1 MWAPSDNKNQN
12 YKLMKKIT
20 IILLL
25 VFMVAS
31 SLSYSQA
38 KNHLT
43 GSIASANSRPG
54 LMNITELNAV
64 IGIYKINVDYSKRV
78 VNLTSILGIGLTRNL
93 TGGIG
98 VGVSLYNGGTLVPL
112 FADFRYFFNLGKTR
126 FFVLGEGG
134 IFLNSN
140 KTEDVPKYLVSPGV
154 GLALPVSKSISVN
167 LGAAL
172 FTQFR
177 QEDFGHD
184 SFINIKLGMTY
195 LFKSKK
201 N

>member
-1 MWAPSDNKNQN
+1 
-12 YKLMKKIT
+12 MKKLAFIAF
-20 IILLL
+20 L
-25 VFMVAS
+25 VFMAAS
-31 SLSYSQA
+31 CLSYSQA
-38 KNHLT
+38 KNNSTL
-43 GSIASANSRPG
+43 SLASGNSRAG
-54 LMNITELNAV
+54 LMNITELNAGIGLYV
-64 IGIYKINVDYSKRV
+64 INEDYAKRV

-98 VGVSLYNGGTLVPL
+98 AGVSLYNGGTLVPL

-154 GLALPVSKSISVN
+154 GLVLPVSKSLSVN

-184 SFINIKLGMTY
+184 SFANIKLGMTY
-195 LFKSKK
+195 LF
-201 N
+201 

>member
-1 MWAPSDNKNQN
+1 
-12 YKLMKKIT
+12 MKKHFLISLL
-20 IILLL
+20 ILI
-25 VFMVAS
+25 ATS
-31 SLSYSQA
+31 SFSYSQA
-38 KNHLT
+38 IN
-43 GSIASANSRPG
+43 NSSRSNPFGNSKPG
-54 LMNITELNAV
+54 LLNITELNAG
-64 IGIYKINVDYSKRV
+64 IGLYKINVDYSKRV

-98 VGVSLYNGGTLVPL
+98 VGVSLYNGGTLIPL

-126 FFVLGEGG
+126 FFILGDGG

-140 KTEDVPKYLVSPGV
+140 KTETKPKYLVSPGAGV
-154 GLALPVSKSISVN
+154 ILPVNKSMYVN

-177 QEDFGHD
+177 KEEDISHD

-195 LFKSKK
+195 LFRK

>member
-1 MWAPSDNKNQN
+1 MG
-12 YKLMKKIT
+12 KIT
-20 IILLL
+20 LISLL

-38 KNHLT
+38 KNIST
-43 GSIASANSRPG
+43 GSIASGNSRPG
-54 LMNITELNAV
+54 LMNITELNV
-64 IGIYKINVDYSKRV
+64 GIGLYEINVDYSKRV

-98 VGVSLYNGGTLVPL
+98 AGVSLYNGGTLVPL

-134 IFLNSN
+134 IFLNFN
-140 KTEDVPKYLVSPGV
+140 KAEDVPKYLISPGAGV
-154 GLALPVSKSISVN
+154 LLPVSKSLSIN
-167 LGAAL
+167 LSAAL
-172 FTQFR
+172 FSQFR
-177 QEDFGHD
+177 QEDIGHD
-184 SFINIKLGMTY
+184 SFVNIKLGMTY